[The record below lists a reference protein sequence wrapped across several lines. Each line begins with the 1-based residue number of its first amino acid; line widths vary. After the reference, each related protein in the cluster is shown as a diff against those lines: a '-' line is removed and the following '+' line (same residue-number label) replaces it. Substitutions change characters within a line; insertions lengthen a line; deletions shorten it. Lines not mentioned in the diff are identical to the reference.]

1 MEYGT
6 LTQMRRVTHTNLLF
20 CVNFTKPLSDRF
32 TSRKCSILKHLL
44 NTKHHFIRYVLNKRS
59 TINKVNDCA
68 LIVWNAKHP

>member
-44 NTKHHFIRYVLNKRS
+44 NTKHHFIIS
-59 TINKVNDCA
+59 
-68 LIVWNAKHP
+68 